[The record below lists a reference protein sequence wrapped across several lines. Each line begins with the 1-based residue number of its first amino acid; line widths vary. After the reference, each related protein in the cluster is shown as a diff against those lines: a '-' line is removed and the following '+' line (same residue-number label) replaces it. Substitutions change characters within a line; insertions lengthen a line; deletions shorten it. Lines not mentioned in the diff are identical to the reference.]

1 MTLTEIVQLVQ
12 KVIPNMLTTHDA
24 TNAKSSKQADAVENL
39 KLK

>member
-24 TNAKSSKQADAVENL
+24 TNAKSSNQADAVENL